1 MSRKS
6 ILTQAEKKAVHQATF
21 AAAFTQDFFATLK
34 FFEHAEHL
42 RNYNQES
49 AYDRAKESTGERAYA
64 VADLAVEQYGHWN
77 PKGGAYKLPAG
88 CCPDC
93 AKRKP

>member
-6 ILTQAEKKAVHQATF
+6 VLTQAEKKALHQAVF
-21 AAAFTQDFFATLK
+21 ATAFVHDFDRTLK

-42 RNYNQES
+42 RNPDQES
-49 AYDRAKESTGERAYA
+49 AYDRAMETTGERAYA
-64 VADLAVEQYGHWN
+64 IADRAVEQYGHWN

-93 AKRKP
+93 SKRKP